1 MGRLSE
7 YYDDPLE
14 FRPERWLD
22 ADGNELAVKPKAFA
36 PFHAGPRTCLGKD
49 MVGERYPIPIFLFLF
64 LFLFYPILFAN
75 QSYSFYSS
83 SSPSF

>member
-7 YYDDPLE
+7 YYDNPLE

-49 MVGERYPIPIFLFLF
+49 MVGERYPIPITITTTTITLPL
-64 LFLFYPILFAN
+64 IK
-75 QSYSFYSS
+75 SS
-83 SSPSF
+83 SSPSPSLFFFFFFF

>member
-22 ADGNELAVKPKAFA
+22 AEGNELPVKPKAFA

-49 MVGERYPIPIFLFLF
+49 MVGERY
-64 LFLFYPILFAN
+64 YSYSHSYSPILS
-75 QSYSFYSS
+75 SYLVRLR
-83 SSPSF
+83 